1 MIEDVHEPLDHYQV
15 SLKDAH
21 QKHTAD
27 FFEDLVRTSRVDEA
41 ANART
46 VQDIRDLEQR
56 GKASGAS
63 TRWWKLLRI
72 AVFVAVAATLF
83 MAYRQHLA
91 WLAGAGGL
99 LIAVFAKLNP
109 VIKAGKNR
117 TQALAEARAEKEA
130 LAWGQMAPL
139 NNLFDWDI
147 FARLVSK
154 TFPTIALDPYFSHAR
169 LSNLRQSYG
178 WSDAF
183 NNSRSVMFAHTG
195 VVSGN
200 PFILAQTLNHW
211 IGSKNYS
218 GSLTIHWTEQ
228 VRDSNGRWNTV
239 SRSQTLRASVNKPFP
254 SYETESILVYGNHA
268 APDLSFTRR
277 PSSLSGLDDG
287 VINKWRKN
295 QAIKKLESKARKL
308 ASGSGFT
315 PMANREFDVL
325 FAAADRDHE
334 VQFRMLFTPL
344 AQQEMVKI
352 LKDKA
357 VGFGDNFVFT
367 KLQKIN
373 AVEPKHLTGMDI
385 SAAPETFRF
394 YDAAAARAH
403 FNDYHNALFKAFYF
417 SFAPILAIP
426 LYQQHRPAEDI
437 YAGVIQGSCF
447 WEHEAIANYMGEGR
461 FRHPDSVTRNVLK
474 TASRGGEDGA
484 QKVQVTA
491 HGFRGVDR
499 VDHIPV
505 RGDDGYTHQV
515 PVHWVEYVPVDRT
528 CDILVCDEAP
538 TAAPTTDAGPDTDL
552 SPTASR
558 WRSHFAQNG
567 LSPENAVARRSIFAA
582 LMQ

>member
-1 MIEDVHEPLDHYQV
+1 MTEDVHEPLDHYQA

-21 QKHTAD
+21 QQHTAD
-27 FFEDLVRTSRVDEA
+27 FFEDMVRQSGVDEA
-41 ANART
+41 ANAKT

-56 GKASGAS
+56 GKASGAT

-72 AVFVAVAATLF
+72 VAFVAVAAALF

-91 WLAGAGGL
+91 WLAGAG
-99 LIAVFAKLNP
+99 AVLVAIFAKLNP
-109 VIKAGKNR
+109 VIKAGNNR

-130 LAWGQMAPL
+130 LAWGQMAGL
-139 NNLFDWDI
+139 NSLFDWDI
-147 FARLVSK
+147 FAKLVSK
-154 TFPTIALDPYFSHAR
+154 TFPRVELDPYFSHAR
-169 LSNLRQSYG
+169 LANLRRSYG
-178 WSDAF
+178 WNDAF

-211 IGSKNYS
+211 IGSKTYS

-228 VRDSNGRWNTV
+228 VRDSNGRWTTV

-254 SYETESILVYGNHA
+254 DYDTESILIYGNHA
-268 APDLSFTRR
+268 APDLSFTRK
-277 PSSLSGLDDG
+277 PSALSGLDDG

-295 QAIKKLESKARKL
+295 QAIKKLEAKARKL
-308 ASGSGFT
+308 APGSGFT
-315 PMANREFDVL
+315 PMANREFDAL
-325 FAAADRDHE
+325 FAAGDRDHE

-357 VGFGDNFVFT
+357 IGFGDNFVFT

-373 AVEPKHLTGMDI
+373 AVEPRHLTGMDI
-385 SAAPETFRF
+385 SAAPEGFRF
-394 YDAAAARAH
+394 YDLAAARAH
-403 FNDYHNALFKAFYF
+403 FNAYHNGLFKAFYF

-437 YAGVIQGSCF
+437 YAGVIQSSCF

-461 FRHPDSVTRNVLK
+461 FSHPDSVTRNVLK
-474 TASRGGEDGA
+474 TVSRGGEEGA

-491 HGFRGVDR
+491 HGFRGVNR

-515 PVHWVEYVPVDRT
+515 PVHWVEYIAVDRT
-528 CDILVCDEAP
+528 SDILVCDEAP
-538 TAAPTTDAGPDTDL
+538 GATPTSQAGPETAASAP
-552 SPTASR
+552 R
-558 WRSHFAQNG
+558 WRSHFAQHG
-567 LSPENAVARRSIFAA
+567 LSPDNAVARRSIFAA
-582 LMQ
+582 LLQ

>member
-1 MIEDVHEPLDHYQV
+1 MAEDVHEPLDHYQA

-21 QKHTAD
+21 QRHTAD
-27 FFEDLVRTSRVDEA
+27 FFEDLVRTSGVDEA

-46 VQDIRDLEQR
+46 VHDIRDLEQR

-72 AVFVAVAATLF
+72 LVFVAVAATLF

-91 WLAGAGGL
+91 WLAGAAAL
-99 LIAVFAKLNP
+99 LVAVFAKLNP
-109 VIKAGKNR
+109 IIKAENSR
-117 TQALAEARAEKEA
+117 AQALAEARAEMEA
-130 LAWGQMAPL
+130 LAWGQMAAL
-139 NNLFDWDI
+139 NRLFDWDI
-147 FARLVSK
+147 FAKLVGK
-154 TFPTIALDPYFSHAR
+154 TFPQIELDPYFSHAR
-169 LSNLRQSYG
+169 LTNLRQSYG

-183 NNSRSVMFAHTG
+183 NSSRSVMFAHTG

-211 IGSKNYS
+211 IGSKTYS
-218 GSLTIHWTEQ
+218 GSLTIHWTESG
-228 VRDSNGRWNTV
+228 RDSNGRRTTV
-239 SRSQTLRASVNKPFP
+239 SRSQTLRASVTKPFP
-254 SYETESILVYGNHA
+254 SYETESILIYGNHA
-268 APDLSFTRR
+268 APDLNFSRQ

-295 QAIKKLESKARKL
+295 QAIKKLETKARKL
-308 ASGSGFT
+308 SSGSGFT
-315 PMANREFDVL
+315 PMANREFDAL
-325 FAAADRDHE
+325 FAASDRDHE

-352 LKDKA
+352 LKDKT
-357 VGFGDNFVFT
+357 VGFGDNFVFS
-367 KLQKIN
+367 KMQNIN
-373 AVEPKHLTGMDI
+373 AVEPRHLVGMDI
-385 SAAPETFRF
+385 SASPETFRF
-394 YDAAAARAH
+394 YDLEAARAH

-437 YAGVIQGSCF
+437 YAGVAQGSCF
-447 WEHEAIANYMGEGR
+447 WEHEALANYMGAGR
-461 FRHPDSVTRNVLK
+461 FSHPDSVTRNVLK
-474 TASRGGEDGA
+474 TASHGGEEGA

-499 VDHIPV
+499 VDHISV

-515 PVHWVEYVPVDRT
+515 PVQWIEYIPVNRT
-528 CDILVCDEAP
+528 SEILVCD
-538 TAAPTTDAGPDTDL
+538 AAPT
-552 SPTASR
+552 PTARAAPQATAQHADPR
-558 WRSHFAQNG
+558 WRSHFAQHG

-582 LMQ
+582 ELR